1 MFCHETKALKETL
14 NALVLKVSTMSDL
27 KGPLKHQEEA
37 VIHFIHVQEGPNPTL
52 FGPLMNKTL
61 LTFICSNLINL
72 ASKFD
77 KITYM
82 RDSASTTMFSLL
94 CL

>member
-61 LTFICSNLINL
+61 LTFSVLTCE
-72 ASKFD
+72 
-77 KITYM
+77 
-82 RDSASTTMFSLL
+82 RDSRIFSFLNEYPSSL
-94 CL
+94 